1 MRNLIKITAI
11 LLILSFLSFCSRE
24 QTEIVMPKPITFE
37 KNQKHLIDAD
47 NRLGFDI
54 YRNILK
60 KENQGNILLSPLG
73 LNKSLSLLAY
83 GTKDNYRIKRML
95 NLPKL
100 ENDAFLGEI
109 NTLNN
114 TLFQLDDFCKFTTSD
129 MFVLHEPN
137 GFNNS
142 FRKLFQDDQGFKL
155 QNSSDLSYSSSNIVK
170 VTGFDVQSDIY
181 LECNYK
187 YQTGT
192 TESPFYL
199 NPNESKFVE
208 MLICESEFNYYSD
221 NILKAVEIPIGRG
234 NFNALVIMPE
244 TGQTVESLKG
254 KFNSYYLKAINN
266 RFRKLNLSVYMPQL
280 DIDYTCSFAEDMQ
293 KTIFNKTLNN
303 LAFEN
308 INDKK
313 LYLHDFS
320 QSVKL
325 KTISKPSSSGT
336 VSSNTPNSSIFIDRP
351 FLFLI
356 TEKYSGSV
364 VFIGQIANPISK

>member
-1 MRNLIKITAI
+1 MF
-11 LLILSFLSFCSRE
+11 SFLSFCSRE
-24 QTEIVMPKPITFE
+24 QTEIVMPKPIKFE
-37 KNQKHLIDAD
+37 KNQKQLIDAD

-60 KENQGNILLSPLG
+60 EEKQANILLSPLG
-73 LNKSLSLLAY
+73 LNRSLSLLTY

-95 NLPKL
+95 NLSKL
-100 ENDAFLGEI
+100 TDDAFLGEI

-114 TLFQLDDFCKFTTSD
+114 TLFQLDDLCEFTTSD
-129 MFVLHEPN
+129 MFVLHEPS
-137 GFNNS
+137 GLNNI
-142 FRKLFQDDQGFKL
+142 FRKLFQDNNGFKL
-155 QNSSDLSYSSSNIVK
+155 LDNNLNHLSSNILNTK
-170 VTGFDVQSDIY
+170 SFDVQSDIY
-181 LECNYK
+181 LTCNFK
-187 YQTGT
+187 HQIGT

-221 NILKAVEIPIGRG
+221 NVLKAVEIPIGRG
-234 NFNALVIMPE
+234 NFNALVIIPE
-244 TGQTVESLKG
+244 TGQTVESLKN
-254 KFNSYYLKAINN
+254 KFSSYYLKAINN

-303 LAFEN
+303 LAFEK

-313 LYLHDFS
+313 LYLHNFS

-325 KTISKPSSSGT
+325 KTISKPSSNGII
-336 VSSNTPNSSIFIDRP
+336 SSNTSNRSIFIDRP

-356 TEKYSGSV
+356 TEKYSGSI
-364 VFIGQIANPISK
+364 VFIGQIANPSK

>member
-11 LLILSFLSFCSRE
+11 LLILSLLSFCSRE

-37 KNQKHLIDAD
+37 KNQKQLIDAD

-60 KENQGNILLSPLG
+60 KEDQRNILLSPLG
-73 LNKSLSLLAY
+73 LNKLLSLLSY

-100 ENDAFLGEI
+100 ADGAFLGEI
-109 NTLNN
+109 NTLNK

-129 MFVLHEPN
+129 MFVLHDLN
-137 GFNNS
+137 GINDTFS
-142 FRKLFQDDQGFKL
+142 KFFRENKGFKL
-155 QNSSDLSYSSSNIVK
+155 QNNSLNYLSSNTLGVK
-170 VTGFDVQSDIY
+170 SFDVQNDIY
-181 LECNYK
+181 LKCNFK

-208 MLICESEFNYYSD
+208 MLICESDFNYYSD

-244 TGQTVESLKG
+244 TGQTVESLKS

-280 DIDYTCSFAEDMQ
+280 DIDYTCSFTENMQ
-293 KTIFNKTLNN
+293 KTVFNRTLNN
-303 LAFEN
+303 LAFEK

-313 LYLHDFS
+313 LFLHDFL

-325 KTISKPSSSGT
+325 KTISKPGSNGM
-336 VSSNTPNSSIFIDRP
+336 VSSKKPNSSIFIDRP

-356 TEKYSGSV
+356 TEKYSGSL
-364 VFIGQIANPISK
+364 VFIGQIANPTSN

>member
-1 MRNLIKITAI
+1 
-11 LLILSFLSFCSRE
+11 
-24 QTEIVMPKPITFE
+24 MPKPITFE
-37 KNQKHLIDAD
+37 KNQKQLIDAD

-60 KENQGNILLSPLG
+60 KEDQRNILLSPLG
-73 LNKSLSLLAY
+73 LNKLLSLLSY

-100 ENDAFLGEI
+100 ADGAFLGEI
-109 NTLNN
+109 NTLNK

-129 MFVLHEPN
+129 MFVLHDLN
-137 GFNNS
+137 GINDTFSKFFRENKGVNLQNNS
-142 FRKLFQDDQGFKL
+142 LNYL
-155 QNSSDLSYSSSNIVK
+155 SSNTLGVK
-170 VTGFDVQSDIY
+170 SFDVQNDIY
-181 LECNYK
+181 LKCNFK

-208 MLICESEFNYYSD
+208 MLICESDFNYYSD

-244 TGQTVESLKG
+244 TGQTVESLKS

-280 DIDYTCSFAEDMQ
+280 DIDYTCSFTENMQ
-293 KTIFNKTLNN
+293 KTVFNRTLNN
-303 LAFEN
+303 LAFEK

-313 LYLHDFS
+313 LFLHDFL

-325 KTISKPSSSGT
+325 KTISKPGSNGM
-336 VSSNTPNSSIFIDRP
+336 VSSKKPNSSIFIDRP

-356 TEKYSGSV
+356 TEKYSGSL
-364 VFIGQIANPISK
+364 VFIGQIANPTSN